1 MATGDYY
8 DVLGVPRDA
17 TPEQIKKAYRALAKK
32 YHPDRNPG
40 DRSAEARFKQVQE
53 AYDVLSDP
61 QKRALYDRYG
71 AAGVGGSAGPRPGPG
86 GARVHTWGPGGAQE
100 IPIEDIADLFDI
112 FGGGF
117 GTRGGGG
124 GGESLFEQ
132 FFGGGRRG
140 GRRTRVEPPP
150 GSGDIER
157 EVTLTFDQAIQGTQ
171 LELNVDGR
179 LVRVKIPP
187 GVANGQRIRAR
198 GKGRPAGPGL
208 PPGNLLIVCRVL
220 PHPYFKRIG
229 NDIYLDVPVSITEAA
244 LGAKIEVPTL
254 GGKMLVKVPPGTASG
269 TKLRLRGRGVVSPRS
284 QTPGDQY
291 VVIRIVPPAVLTPR
305 QRELLEKLRAESGPS
320 PREALGW

>member
-1 MATGDYY
+1 MAAGDYY
-8 DVLGVPRDA
+8 DVLGVPRNA
-17 TPEQIKKAYRALAKK
+17 TAEQIKKAYRALAKK
-32 YHPDRNPG
+32 HHPDRNPG

-71 AAGVGGSAGPRPGPG
+71 AAGVGASAGPRPGAG
-86 GARVHTWGPGGAQE
+86 GARVHTWSPDGGQE
-100 IPIEDIADLFDI
+100 VPIEDIADLFEI

-117 GTRGGGG
+117 GARGGGG
-124 GGESLFEQ
+124 GAESIFEQ
-132 FFGGGRRG
+132 FFTGGRRG
-140 GRRTRVEPPP
+140 ARRTRVEPPA
-150 GSGDIER
+150 GSGDIEC
-157 EVTLTFDQAIQGTQ
+157 EATLTFDQSIQGTQ

-179 LVRVKIPP
+179 AVRVKIPP
-187 GVANGQRIRAR
+187 GVSNGQRIRAR
-198 GKGRPAGPGL
+198 GKGRPAGPGQ
-208 PPGNLLIVCRVL
+208 PPGHLLIVCRVL

-254 GGKMLVKVPPGTASG
+254 GGKMLVTVPPGTPSG
-269 TKLRLRGRGVVSPRS
+269 KKLRLRGRGVASPRS

-305 QRELLEKLRAESGPS
+305 QRELLEKLHADLGPS
-320 PREALGW
+320 PREGPGW